1 MSTIRPTYITMA
13 QNYLATKVRTPHYE
27 IRSIS
32 DCCPADGWCNLLSF
46 TEDEKRKLLAL
57 REKYGKDDFF
67 NHLNEVFDE
76 DTLHDMIYGSEVIS
90 FDLDTEYYMYNFV
103 YHQITPN
110 GLVTGKVNIHLYDET
125 YVRLIAHHL
134 ENKDLT
140 INSLR
145 YADKDLYDI
154 VTRGVDHHFCD
165 DDIYMVRNPYTI
177 TMDEAKADAQKIR
190 ELHSDKFKNEF
201 GTVGYFIF

>member
-1 MSTIRPTYITMA
+1 M
-13 QNYLATKVRTPHYE
+13 TKL
-27 IRSIS
+27 I
-32 DCCPADGWCNLLSF
+32 
-46 TEDEKRKLLAL
+46 AL

-67 NHLNEVFDE
+67 NHLEEVFDE

-110 GLVTGKVNIHLYDET
+110 GLVTGKVKINLYDET
-125 YVRLIAHHL
+125 YVRLLAHHL

-145 YADKDLYDI
+145 YADEELYNI
-154 VTRGVDHHFCD
+154 VTHGVDCNFCY
-165 DDIYMVRNPYTI
+165 DDIYEVRDPYTI
-177 TMDEAKADAQKIR
+177 TMDEVKADAQKIR
-190 ELHSDKFKNEF
+190 EQNPDKFKNDF
-201 GTVGYFIF
+201 GTVGYYI

>member
-1 MSTIRPTYITMA
+1 MTTIRQTYIAMA
-13 QNYLATKVRTPHYE
+13 QNYLANKVRTPHYE
-27 IRSIS
+27 LRSIS

-46 TEDEKRKLLAL
+46 TEDEMTKLIAL

-67 NHLNEVFDE
+67 NHLEEVFDE

-110 GLVTGKVNIHLYDET
+110 GLVTGKVKINLYDEA
-125 YVRLIAHHL
+125 YVRLLAHHL

-145 YADKDLYDI
+145 YADKELYNI
-154 VTRGVDHHFCD
+154 VTHGVDCNFCY
-165 DDIYMVRNPYTI
+165 DDIYEVRDPYTI
-177 TMDEAKADAQKIR
+177 TMDEVKADAQKIR
-190 ELHSDKFKNEF
+190 EQNPDKFKNDF

>member
-13 QNYLATKVRTPHYE
+13 QNYLATKVRIPHYE

-46 TEDEKRKLLAL
+46 SENEMTKLLAL

-67 NHLNEVFDE
+67 NHLDEVFDE

-90 FDLDTEYYMYNFV
+90 FDLDTVYYMYSFV

-110 GLVTGKVNIHLYDET
+110 GLVTGNVKINLYDET
-125 YVRLIAHHL
+125 YVRLLGHHL

-145 YADKDLYDI
+145 YADKDLHDI

-190 ELHSDKFKNEF
+190 ELHSDKFKNDF
-201 GTVGYFIF
+201 GTVGYFLF